1 MTLQATIKSLNNS
14 AEYRLIKNF
23 DIDENFMES
32 FELGAIPYSIVNND
46 ALKGD
51 QSNPRFA
58 QGTKS
63 DTWGT

>member
-32 FELGAIPYSIVNND
+32 FELGAIPYSIV
-46 ALKGD
+46 
-51 QSNPRFA
+51 
-58 QGTKS
+58 T
-63 DTWGT
+63 